1 MDFAVARRNMVEC
14 QLRTNKVTDERLLSA
29 MSELPRE
36 AFVPSSKNTLA
47 YIDEDIEVAKG
58 RYLMEPMALARLMQA
73 VQIGEKES
81 VLVIGAATGYMSA
94 VAGKLGGPVFSLESD
109 KELATDAGKALT
121 EYALDNVIVVEGDLK
136 DGYPKEAPFDVI
148 LFQGAVEE
156 VPASIFDQL
165 SEGGRLGVIVGA
177 AGQVGRATLY
187 WKQHAVVS
195 DRVLFDA
202 NIKNLPGFEKP
213 KGFEF

>member
-29 MSELPRE
+29 VSELPRE
-36 AFVPSSKNTLA
+36 AFVPSSKNSLA
-47 YIDEDIEVAKG
+47 YIDEDLEVSKG
-58 RYLMEPMALARLMQA
+58 RYLMEPMAMARLIQA
-73 VQIGEKES
+73 VQISENDS

-94 VAGKLGGPVFSLESD
+94 VAGKLGGPVFALESQED
-109 KELATDAGKALT
+109 LAADASRALT
-121 EYALDNVIVVEGDLK
+121 DLALDNVVVV
-136 DGYPKEAPFDVI
+136 DGVLNAGCPAHAPFDVI

-156 VPASIFDQL
+156 IPTAILDQL
-165 SEGGRLGVIVGA
+165 NEGGRMGAVIGTE
-177 AGQVGRATLY
+177 GSVGRASLF
-187 WKQHAVVS
+187 WKQNGVVS